1 MRKAVTLSLS
11 LALALCL
18 SAIALAGDNQSA
30 DKTISGTITKV
41 DTAGKMLT
49 VKDTSG
55 TETTVAWND
64 STRITGGELAEGA
77 TVSLSVSDK
86 GGSPT
91 ATSIQVKSAKKPY

>member
-1 MRKAVTLSLS
+1 MRKVVTLSL
-11 LALALCL
+11 ALVLCL
-18 SAIALAGDNQSA
+18 SVIALAGENQSA
-30 DKTISGTITKV
+30 DKSIQGTITKV

-55 TETTVAWND
+55 NETTVAWND